1 MNIRLTTLAPLAA
14 AAAAAFAL
22 GACGQKEET
31 AGQKVDQAV
40 AQVEQK
46 TEAAAQDIKQ
56 AAGEAGEK
64 VAAAA
69 RDAAITASINAELA
83 KDPSLS
89 AMKIDVDT
97 SQGRVALRGT
107 APDGEARDRAT
118 RIASAVQGVKMVD
131 NFLTLDA
138 KS

>member
-14 AAAAAFAL
+14 AVAAAFAL

-69 RDAAITASINAELA
+69 RDAAITASINVANFGVM
-83 KDPSLS
+83 PNWNTRLS
-89 AMKIDVDT
+89 EDEIRA
-97 SQGRVALRGT
+97 VAFYVHSRGG
-107 APDGEARDRAT
+107 GE
-118 RIASAVQGVKMVD
+118 
-131 NFLTLDA
+131 
-138 KS
+138 